1 MPIPGNLLSATTESV
16 DPNTSGWTAKLN
28 CTLLLGTGGRNGN
41 GCLTVRSV
49 AAGEAQAR
57 TVAAVPVTAGVEY
70 SAFADASTPTVPE
83 RIGIRW
89 LDAANVEV
97 GITWSLVAAWTST
110 LWHRIAVA
118 GFAPAG
124 ATQAQI
130 VLSMMTPAAAGVVTY
145 FENVYFGP
153 PIRTPGNLFDYNVE
167 QVERDA
173 TGWVAEANTT
183 VTRTMP
189 ALNWSVDFYLAGG
202 HALAVTA
209 VANGNASVRTAEQAP
224 ATAGRQYLGY
234 CYLNP
239 PTSGST
245 TWVELRFY
253 DAAHAL
259 IGSPTRANMASPGVG
274 TYRQKVSAYAPAG
287 TAYVEL
293 AAGITSATAG
303 QVMRVD
309 GAVVTSTIPTR
320 EGSVVPYADSGF
332 EQGVAGWT
340 VVSGVATLARLTPW
354 GTDALEGSY
363 AMTVTSST
371 ATSSV
376 IRSARFPLGS
386 GVAGREWTAEIGV
399 RVTAGAWNVTRTI
412 RWYDAAA
419 VEIGATTVAAAP
431 VPSPNWWLLRV
442 SGNRPVGATQ
452 AAIEWT
458 LAATSAASVLRLDTA
473 SLWESLPLTGAV
485 SHHDYAYVELT
496 MRELLPDDY
505 ITVWRVTPDGKRT
518 LVRGASGLLDRT
530 LITSDVL
537 VIEDYEAPLGV
548 AVRYEIE
555 MHDAAGVLQGNRSI
569 EADPLDPGDRLLC
582 WIKDP
587 GLPQFNTRALV
598 ASPPEWARPIEQV
611 VHRPRGRS
619 RPVVHS
625 QVRQDYEGQL
635 VVVTRTDDETEA
647 LNRVLDS
654 GGVLFLQFAPG
665 WHESDRYVSV
675 GETPL
680 PRLVPDGEEEW
691 RAWTL
696 PLITVDMPTTLG
708 IAGSAG
714 RTWQDIATEFA
725 TWQDVKN
732 AYATWLDVL
741 LNRRL

>member
-1 MPIPGNLLSATTESV
+1 MPIPGNLLSPTTESV

-28 CTLLLGTGGRNGN
+28 ATLLNGIGGRNGN
-41 GCLTVRSV
+41 KCLAVQSV

-57 TVAAVPVTAGVEY
+57 TVAAVPVTAGTEY
-70 SAFADASTPTVPE
+70 SAFGDASCATVPE

-89 LDAANVEV
+89 LDAASVEL
-97 GITWSLVAAWTST
+97 GITWSLVTASTST
-110 LWHRIAVA
+110 QWHRIAVA
-118 GFAPAG
+118 GIAPPG
-124 ATQAQI
+124 ATQAHV
-130 VLSMMTPAAAGVVTY
+130 VLSMMTPAAAGVISY
-145 FENVYFGP
+145 FENVYLGL
-153 PIRTPGNLFDYNVE
+153 PIRTVGNMLDFNTE
-167 QVERDA
+167 SIERDA
-173 TGWVAEANTT
+173 TGWVAEANTS
-183 VTRTMP
+183 VARSVP
-189 ALNWSVDFYLAGG
+189 ALQWGVDYYLAGG
-202 HALAVTA
+202 HSLALTA
-209 VANGNASVRTAEQAP
+209 VANGTASVRTAEQAP
-224 ATAGRQYLGY
+224 ATPGRQYLGF
-234 CYLNP
+234 CHISP

-245 TWVELRFY
+245 CWVELRFY
-253 DAAHAL
+253 DATHTL
-259 IGSPTRANMASPGVG
+259 IGTPTRATLAPPGVSM
-274 TYRQKVSAYAPAG
+274 YRQRVSAAAPAG

-303 QVMRVD
+303 QIMRVD
-309 GAVVTSTIPTR
+309 NAVVTSTIPTR
-320 EGSVVPYADSGF
+320 EGSVVPYADSSF
-332 EQGVAGWT
+332 EQGVGGWT
-340 VVSGVATLARLTPW
+340 VVSGVATVTRLTPW
-354 GTDALEGSY
+354 GTDSLDGSY
-363 AMTVTSST
+363 SMAVTSST
-371 ATSSV
+371 ATTSV
-376 IRSARFPLGS
+376 IRSARVPLGS

-399 RVTAGAWNVTRTI
+399 RVTAGAWNLTRTI
-412 RWYDAAA
+412 RWYDAGA

-431 VPSPNWWLLRV
+431 IPTPNWWLLRV

-458 LAATSAASVLRLDTA
+458 LAATSASSVLRLDTA
-473 SLWESLPLTGAV
+473 NLWESLPLTSATP
-485 SHHDYAYVELT
+485 HHDHAYIELT
-496 MRELLPDDY
+496 MRELLLDTY
-505 ITVWRVTPDGKRT
+505 LTVWRIGPDGKRT
-518 LVRGASGLLDRT
+518 NVRGASGLIDHI

-555 MHDAAGVLQGNRSI
+555 MRDAAGVLQGSRSI
-569 EADPLDPGDRLLC
+569 EADPLDPGDELLC

-587 GLPQFNTRALV
+587 GLPQLNTRALV

-635 VVVTRTDDETEA
+635 VVWTRTDDETDA

-680 PRLVPDGEEEW
+680 PRAMPDGEEEW

>member
-1 MPIPGNLLSATTESV
+1 MPIPGNLLSSTTESV

-28 CTLLLGTGGRNGN
+28 ATLLLGTNGRNGP
-41 GCLTVRSV
+41 GALTVRSV

-89 LDAANVEV
+89 LDAASAEL

-118 GFAPAG
+118 GIAPPG

-153 PIRTPGNLFDYNVE
+153 PIRTTGNLFDYNTE
-167 QVERDA
+167 SIERDA
-173 TGWVAEANTT
+173 TGWVAESNTT
-183 VTRTMP
+183 VTRTQP
-189 ALNWSVDFYLAGG
+189 ALQWPVDYYLAGG
-202 HALAVTA
+202 HTLAVTA
-209 VANGNASVRTAEQAP
+209 VANGNASVRTAEQAA
-224 ATAGRQYLGY
+224 ATPGRQYLGY
-234 CYLNP
+234 CYISP
-239 PTSGST
+239 PTSGSSC
-245 TWVELRFY
+245 WVELRFY
-253 DAAHAL
+253 DATHTL
-259 IGSPTRANMASPGVG
+259 IGSPTRATMASPGVG
-274 TYRQKVSAYAPAG
+274 PYRQKVSAYAPTG
-287 TAYVEL
+287 TAYVAL

-309 GAVVTSTIPTR
+309 SAVVTSTIPTR
-320 EGSVVPYADSGF
+320 EGSVVPYADSSF

-363 AMTVTSST
+363 SMTVTSST
-371 ATSSV
+371 ATTSV

-386 GVAGREWTAEIGV
+386 GVAGREWTAEIGA
-399 RVTAGAWNVTRTI
+399 RVTAGAWNFTRII
-412 RWYDAAA
+412 RWYDASA
-419 VEIGATTVAAAP
+419 VEIGATTVASAP
-431 VPSPNWWLLRV
+431 IPTPNWWLLRV

-458 LAATSAASVLRLDTA
+458 LAATSASSVLRLDTA
-473 SLWESLPLTGAV
+473 NLWESLPLTGAV
-485 SHHDYAYVELT
+485 SHHDDAYIELT
-496 MRELLPDDY
+496 ARELLLDTY
-505 ITVWRVTPDGKRT
+505 LTVWRVGPDGKRT
-518 LVRGASGLLDRT
+518 FVRGASGLLDRV

-537 VIEDYEAPLGV
+537 VVEDYEAPLGV

-555 MHDAAGVLQGNRSI
+555 MRDAAGVLQGNRSI
-569 EADPLDPGDRLLC
+569 EADPLDPGDGLMC

-587 GLPQFNTRALV
+587 GLPQFNCRAMV
-598 ASPPEWARPIEQV
+598 ARVPEWTRPIEQV

-619 RPVVHS
+619 RPVVRS
-625 QVRQDYEGQL
+625 QVRGDYEGQL
-635 VVVTRTDDETEA
+635 GVWTRTDDETDA

-654 GGVLFLQFAPG
+654 GGVIFLQFAPG

-680 PRLVPDGEEEW
+680 PRAVDDGEEEW
-691 RAWTL
+691 RVWTL

-714 RTWQDIATEFA
+714 RTWQDILTEFA
-725 TWQDVKN
+725 TWQDVES